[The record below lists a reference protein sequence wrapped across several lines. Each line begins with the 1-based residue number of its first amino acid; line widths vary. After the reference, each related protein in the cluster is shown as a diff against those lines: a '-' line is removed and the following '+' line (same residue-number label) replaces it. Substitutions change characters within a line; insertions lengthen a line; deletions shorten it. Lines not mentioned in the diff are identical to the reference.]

1 MSEISEQNV
10 SELELLEK
18 VLLKFGLADSDEKL
32 EKIVNNFLTPV
43 LLKIDSNE
51 SVKNKVIDVL
61 THINKRL
68 KSRPEIQLPMGDLIE
83 LYITS
88 KSAFQHNFVIIYIV
102 MGFPRLD
109 IKKQLYFSS
118 KLLKSLEGKPESH
131 QDRILLLILPLLEEL
146 QKYSPD
152 KKKKTLCFN
161 EAPAAKKVF
170 LNFIKDVLLLPYGV
184 TKEGE
189 TPCAMSRKGFQRITT
204 HEWSA
209 EKLES
214 LKTGI
219 VNLLCGDVFEEKECF
234 FLLVIASADTRFSVA
249 APALSESNKIQS
261 TIDFLNPDIFTSFYD
276 LFLGQIST
284 DPNANISPCNA
295 RVGQK
300 LLSILV
306 KVHGKGVST
315 TRGIQVVF
323 EGIFGK
329 NTNKKCKILSLQFCE
344 NVIKYGISSILDKV
358 AKVLQNSLIKLIG
371 IESGEPNE
379 VQSAAYSVLGQLA
392 KTCPFVYNQDLKI
405 VFSFFNNLKAAPPEL
420 YGSIRDALVSTAF
433 SFAFSK
439 DESQSS
445 FILKPQQHLLLAML
459 KDNAECDHLVVLN
472 ATFQFLTICFP
483 EYFAP
488 SRFLL
493 LLIAGKSHALYET
506 IMLSLYGCSKKDNIN
521 YDMLTSKDCNDFN
534 SRYLILPSFN
544 DIVAQV
550 HEAVEKR
557 SGNIEQDGTKTP
569 FSSSTFDEI
578 LEYLRLCFWY
588 SAGVRGCP
596 DNNSNTALPRKFV
609 LENYEDSSNNTLN
622 LYLKIIN
629 ISRKS
634 DIGIKC
640 MLDLLSAAPKLLCVP
655 QLHLI
660 KTFSTSLKSVS
671 ESTRTEVAR
680 AYGILVAYG
689 LNTEFEGHIN
699 EIITN
704 LSSRSVEHRH
714 GTILFLGHAIHHKI
728 IIYQETSGFDFQNWE
743 LLKKVLNVFV
753 SSINDTEMLIK
764 SAGIK
769 SMSLIGRL
777 VKLPNIKL
785 EILDNVKST
794 DFNSDENETKVKLV
808 SFHLLTSILR
818 SSKFKSKLREE
829 SALCL
834 GYLAI
839 GDSEYFTIRSL
850 NEFISIIK
858 LMKDPAINIAIGNAF
873 SMAINGVEC
882 VVGELSSKET
892 YIIEYLNK
900 LITLV
905 KDPNPNSRESVAVWL
920 LSLVKNCSHH
930 NYMKNMRIY
939 IQMAFTSLLSD
950 NSEFVQDVSSRGLAL
965 VFDSADEKTR
975 NQLANEL
982 LDQMIGGKRS
992 VNAVEMDTQLFPEG
1006 MLGKTPTGGNITT
1019 YKELCSLASDLNKP
1033 DMVYQFMQLANNNS
1047 AWTSKLGAS
1056 FGLKS
1061 LSDSDKSKLE
1071 PYMKKIV
1078 PRLFRYKY
1086 DPTPKIQNSMIS
1098 IWDSIISDP
1107 KKSIDSYYWDIMN
1120 EILHNIT
1127 SNEWRVRIACC
1138 LAVRD
1143 LLKHQNGLKLR
1154 IDTENTL
1161 SQDIPEP
1168 ELRDLWHKLFRVM
1181 DDVHEGTRITAKGT
1195 TELLGKLC
1203 TQACSSDHSKN
1214 AKAVVKT
1221 IIPFILGNGITHI
1234 VPEIRQ
1240 VSIHTLTEI
1249 INISGSFIEPQ
1260 LKTIIPALLNAT
1272 GELEGSQL
1280 SYLSTRLG
1288 ADSEAQEV
1296 VDTLRA
1302 ESAKSHKT
1310 TEALQKCIQYI
1321 DADLLEE
1328 MTPAII
1334 EISKSSVNLGTRV
1347 ACAHFISM
1355 ASIRLGKTMQ
1365 PVVGKYLG
1373 VCLIGINDRNST
1385 IRKYFANTI
1394 GNLIGIAKPQSIK
1407 NLFVKLENAYF
1418 QNPSNKGIP
1427 LTIREINNRHSE
1439 LLKDYFE
1446 YILPLIFFAIHED
1459 IQEENKAIVEFWNNL
1474 WDEISPG
1481 DAGIS
1486 FNLNKILELIKKNID
1501 SEKWNLRVQSGA
1513 AINKI
1518 FIRLNHIIDKNL
1530 RLSLIND
1537 ILKSIRGRLFKSK
1550 EIFLTALVAACHG
1563 IRAVDEISS
1572 EVIGTLLQECKKNNT
1587 EYKTKAIESFGL
1599 IVEELDVDVWEELYQ
1614 FTSAIFD
1621 SKDFSTFN
1629 DSMSKSELTTEERIN
1644 KANTFNN
1651 LKEAVCLTLGRC
1663 WPKHSIVTQNKFQM
1677 QFIDKCSK
1685 CILDSTRQVQIAC
1698 LFALSKFIERIRI
1711 FDEDAVHA
1719 ESNTEKK
1726 YKIDTLETI
1735 KSISSQ
1741 ILQILKESAQI
1752 NHTGIKQECVKVLN
1766 AWLQRVSE
1774 SHKTILM
1781 QSKSE
1786 LNEIIERLQTDPAPS
1801 LRYNV
1806 QQLEANINRKN
1817 E

>member
-1355 ASIRLGKTMQ
+1355 L
-1365 PVVGKYLG
+1365 
-1373 VCLIGINDRNST
+1373 
-1385 IRKYFANTI
+1385 
-1394 GNLIGIAKPQSIK
+1394 
-1407 NLFVKLENAYF
+1407 
-1418 QNPSNKGIP
+1418 
-1427 LTIREINNRHSE
+1427 
-1439 LLKDYFE
+1439 
-1446 YILPLIFFAIHED
+1446 
-1459 IQEENKAIVEFWNNL
+1459 
-1474 WDEISPG
+1474 
-1481 DAGIS
+1481 
-1486 FNLNKILELIKKNID
+1486 
-1501 SEKWNLRVQSGA
+1501 
-1513 AINKI
+1513 
-1518 FIRLNHIIDKNL
+1518 
-1530 RLSLIND
+1530 
-1537 ILKSIRGRLFKSK
+1537 LFKTRRKHTVMEMQEQNINSHFDIAS
-1550 EIFLTALVAACHG
+1550 EIPDTILIHS
-1563 IRAVDEISS
+1563 VDEINSIKMDACFTAFDKDGDGKLS
-1572 EVIGTLLQECKKNNT
+1572 LAEFTLICRALFRNDKGHIYDVPKDRLHHMFEVFDINTDGFIDRDEFKFCWNNWI
-1587 EYKTKAIESFGL
+1587 KIIVRPVNAFL
-1599 IVEELDVDVWEELYQ
+1599 IVDVQNDFISGSLNISNCSAQHNGDEILDPINKLLDVVE
-1614 FTSAIFD
+1614 FD
-1621 SKDFSTFN
+1621 AVFYSLDWHPSDHVSFI
-1629 DSMSKSELTTEERIN
+1629 D
-1644 KANTFNN
+1644 N
-1651 LKEAVCLTLGRC
+1651 LKMRPLHETSPVIYLITKRYTINIL
-1663 WPKHSIVTQNKFQM
+1663 
-1677 QFIDKCSK
+1677 FI
-1685 CILDSTRQVQIAC
+1685 
-1698 LFALSKFIERIRI
+1698 
-1711 FDEDAVHA
+1711 
-1719 ESNTEKK
+1719 
-1726 YKIDTLETI
+1726 
-1735 KSISSQ
+1735 
-1741 ILQILKESAQI
+1741 
-1752 NHTGIKQECVKVLN
+1752 
-1766 AWLQRVSE
+1766 
-1774 SHKTILM
+1774 
-1781 QSKSE
+1781 
-1786 LNEIIERLQTDPAPS
+1786 
-1801 LRYNV
+1801 
-1806 QQLEANINRKN
+1806 
-1817 E
+1817 